1 MEKIKRSRPLKNCF
15 DEYFVLSKER
25 YQQYASL
32 SSQGM
37 WCLMLHKPMPLNVS
51 RIKRIEWL
59 MDNLFMEECN
69 QVYSDTMG
77 FSSPADITGLFIR
90 EFPDFEFNS
99 TKEDLYN
106 FITNG
111 YCLEKSEIKVNIKGE
126 MRYFS
131 HSNTGYIE
139 NGFLIRIF
147 GCQRDIT
154 EQVIAFRHSRE
165 LAMALQ
171 QYDKM
176 RSLGEFACKIAH
188 DFNNALT
195 PVLGMA
201 RILADDPFFEDN
213 YNKEI
218 SVINRSVLHAQDL
231 VKQILAFSRSEKHL
245 ALIALD
251 LQKELKKIISF
262 SSSTMPSNIKL
273 SSFFKNISGRVMV
286 NSVKL
291 HQVISNLLAN
301 SCHAIGSKKGQIKII
316 LTEISSKDARIYKV
330 KNSLKNT
337 PVSDIASYARI
348 TISDTGCGIS
358 SENLPKIFEPYFT
371 TRSGDKGTGL
381 GMAIVY
387 SIIKEH
393 AGDITVTSTPN
404 KGTQVNIFLPVC
416 CADN

>member
-1 MEKIKRSRPLKNCF
+1 
-15 DEYFVLSKER
+15 
-25 YQQYASL
+25 
-32 SSQGM
+32 
-37 WCLMLHKPMPLNVS
+37 
-51 RIKRIEWL
+51 
-59 MDNLFMEECN
+59 
-69 QVYSDTMG
+69 
-77 FSSPADITGLFIR
+77 
-90 EFPDFEFNS
+90 
-99 TKEDLYN
+99 
-106 FITNG
+106 
-111 YCLEKSEIKVNIKGE
+111 
-126 MRYFS
+126 
-131 HSNTGYIE
+131 
-139 NGFLIRIF
+139 
-147 GCQRDIT
+147 
-154 EQVIAFRHSRE
+154 
-165 LAMALQ
+165 
-171 QYDKM
+171 
-176 RSLGEFACKIAH
+176 
-188 DFNNALT
+188 
-195 PVLGMA
+195 
-201 RILADDPFFEDN
+201 
-213 YNKEI
+213 
-218 SVINRSVLHAQDL
+218 
-231 VKQILAFSRSEKHL
+231 
-245 ALIALD
+245 
-251 LQKELKKIISF
+251 
-262 SSSTMPSNIKL
+262 
-273 SSFFKNISGRVMV
+273 MV